1 MVLWLSLKLI
11 CQDIII
17 FIRSLLG
24 WVTVWDDNDYDVL
37 TIIKNEPITNN
48 KQYLKRVK
56 LDEHSITTIIC
67 IQTYLP
73 LL

>member
-1 MVLWLSLKLI
+1 VVRYLELI
-11 CQDIII
+11 CRYIII
-17 FIRSLLG
+17 FIQPLLG

-37 TIIKNEPITNN
+37 TIKDEPITNN